1 MGCPFLFASRQ
12 VFFMVVEES
21 MEKKNQLV
29 YVYRNGGDCIITIM
43 LCFSLRNLQA
53 GLALSLAYTSSI
65 ICKKQHKMMDYHLIS
80 NPE

>member
-12 VFFMVVEES
+12 VFFMVVEEP
-21 MEKKNQLV
+21 MEKKINLCMCTEM
-29 YVYRNGGDCIITIM
+29 GGDCIITIM